1 MALNFGKKTVWNNW
15 GLIPMPDMVIA
26 SINTLGSD
34 QPKRLTFTDRHV
46 HITGDVETPGLGED
60 SDEVDV
66 DDEPEKEEMEIPDME
81 PEGNAELPGVDM
93 EGQEPPPQVVEI
105 DDLSIPQDSSL
116 IVPKVPAYPD
126 TGHRRS
132 THIHKSL
139 VPTRHLRP

>member
-1 MALNFGKKTVWNNW
+1 MALNSGKKIVRHNW
-15 GLIPMPDMVIA
+15 YFITMPDTVIPCV
-26 SINTLGSD
+26 NTLGRFR
-34 QPKRLTFTDRHV
+34 PKPITFTDRHG
-46 HITGDVETPGLGED
+46 HIIGDVETPGLGED

-66 DDEPEKEEMEIPDME
+66 DDEPEKEEMEIPDMK

-116 IVPKVPAYPD
+116 IAPKIPADPD